1 MINQL
6 NLHIKEA
13 TEALEVFQTRQALQH
28 ALFLLKKDLDHYVY
42 RVKELIEAREPAV
55 IYVLSTILSNWIR
68 LLAPFTPH
76 TSEELWSKYGGE
88 GFVSFADWP
97 EYDENKISK
106 EIERSESL
114 VQNMVKDINEIKNIV
129 DTDPEKVHIYLAP
142 EWKWKLYEIADEVG
156 KPDIGQ
162 IMGRAIKANIYD
174 NKKEIANV
182 AKKIGREMT
191 KTRYIGQID
200 EETILTDAKDFIE
213 GEVGSE
219 IVIHTDDSYD
229 PQNKARNAMP
239 YKPAIFME

>member
-1 MINQL
+1 
-6 NLHIKEA
+6 
-13 TEALEVFQTRQALQH
+13 
-28 ALFLLKKDLDHYVY
+28 
-42 RVKELIEAREPAV
+42 
-55 IYVLSTILSNWIR
+55 
-68 LLAPFTPH
+68 
-76 TSEELWSKYGGE
+76 
-88 GFVSFADWP
+88 
-97 EYDENKISK
+97 
-106 EIERSESL
+106 
-114 VQNMVKDINEIKNIV
+114 MVKDINEIKNIV